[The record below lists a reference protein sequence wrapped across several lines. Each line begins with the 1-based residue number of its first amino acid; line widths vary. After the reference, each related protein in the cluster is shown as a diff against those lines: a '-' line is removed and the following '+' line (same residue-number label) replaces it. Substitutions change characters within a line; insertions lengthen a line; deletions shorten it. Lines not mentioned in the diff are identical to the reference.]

1 MLHSVNCKLHSY
13 KASSCYVVMFY
24 TLVYNL
30 IKSKLFYN
38 VTYEP
43 YFCAGM
49 HADTE
54 QATPNRPPAA
64 VVAAAVAA
72 GVGVAVL
79 TVGVTKVLHP
89 MKNR

>member
-1 MLHSVNCKLHSY
+1 MH
-13 KASSCYVVMFY
+13 
-24 TLVYNL
+24 
-30 IKSKLFYN
+30 
-38 VTYEP
+38 
-43 YFCAGM
+43 AGM

-64 VVAAAVAA
+64 VAAAAVAA
-72 GVGVAVL
+72 GVGVAIL

>member
-1 MLHSVNCKLHSY
+1 VH
-13 KASSCYVVMFY
+13 
-24 TLVYNL
+24 
-30 IKSKLFYN
+30 
-38 VTYEP
+38 
-43 YFCAGM
+43 AGM

-64 VVAAAVAA
+64 VAAAAVAA
-72 GVGVAVL
+72 GVGVAIL

>member
-1 MLHSVNCKLHSY
+1 MY
-13 KASSCYVVMFY
+13 IATPCYVVMY
-24 TLVYNL
+24 CNVAYNL
-30 IKSKLFYN
+30 KKYKLFYY

-64 VVAAAVAA
+64 VAAAV
-72 GVGVAVL
+72 VGVAVL